1 MSSAPPLSLALNR
14 PELPRGETEPEIM
27 LLNNRQANSTSDDRF
42 IHIMVK
48 FGICIKYIGLENGT
62 VMILRS
68 NALMYMYTSK

>member
-42 IHIMVK
+42 IHIMVTFWHLYQIYWVGK
-48 FGICIKYIGLENGT
+48 WYSHDFKI
-62 VMILRS
+62 
-68 NALMYMYTSK
+68 

>member
-27 LLNNRQANSTSDDRF
+27 LFNNREANSTSDDRF

-48 FGICIKYIGLENGT
+48 FWHLYQ
-62 VMILRS
+62 
-68 NALMYMYTSK
+68 MYWMGKMEQS